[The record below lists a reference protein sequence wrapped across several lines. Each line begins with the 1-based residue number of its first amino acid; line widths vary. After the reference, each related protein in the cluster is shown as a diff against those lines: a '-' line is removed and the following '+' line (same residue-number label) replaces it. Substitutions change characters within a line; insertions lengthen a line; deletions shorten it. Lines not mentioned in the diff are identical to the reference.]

1 MAEKTIKSKIP
12 VLVWGASGQA
22 EVVTDILDLSDIYQ
36 IEAYVDDVNINTDRR
51 HFLDKP
57 LLSSVAEVEEIF
69 ASGTNHAI
77 VALGDSEARK
87 KLVNILHDVDFE
99 FINAIHKT
107 AVIGSNV
114 DMGFNIIIKPGVI
127 IDPNVKIGNHSY
139 IGSGVTVG
147 HHTKIGKFV
156 NITGGSRIA
165 GHVSIGDEV
174 FIGTGTS
181 VKDRISIGD
190 RSVIGIGSVVVSDIP
205 SDSIAKGVPAKID

>member
-1 MAEKTIKSKIP
+1 MAEKTIRSKIP

-22 EVVTDILDLSDIYQ
+22 EVVTDILDLSDKYQ
-36 IEAYVDDVNINTDRR
+36 IEAYVDDINIDAVRR

-57 LLSSVAEVEEIF
+57 LLYSIAEIKEIF
-69 ASGTNHAI
+69 ASGINHAI

-87 KLVNILHDVDFE
+87 KLVNILNEVGFE

-165 GHVSIGDEV
+165 GHVSIGNEV

-190 RSVIGIGSVVVSDIP
+190 RSVIGVGSVVVSDIP